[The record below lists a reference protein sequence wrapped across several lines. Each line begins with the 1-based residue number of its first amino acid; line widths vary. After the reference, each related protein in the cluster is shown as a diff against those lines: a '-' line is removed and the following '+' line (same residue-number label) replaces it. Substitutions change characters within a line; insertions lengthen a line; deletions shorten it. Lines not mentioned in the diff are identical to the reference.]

1 MAITEIINRNFPCIE
16 STIFDYVSS
25 VLKNGKEDFD
35 SLEEVYESVGEIL
48 LDISDGQKSEE
59 DVKRICEELYKA
71 LGCCSKKSTR
81 SGVRVLPKAVDMG
94 QLGSVDEE
102 VSSVNDVWMNG
113 KEVASQVDQRKLQ
126 KAEAKMKQKQEKRDG
141 IVSTPAGPIL
151 LAQPTASQMISKRD
165 VRMDVTGKSKDI
177 RIENF
182 DIAFADKVLLRGADV
197 TLAYGR
203 RYGLVGRNGIGKST
217 LLKLIASRSLFI
229 PSHISIL
236 HVEQEVVG
244 DETTAL
250 DSVLSCDE
258 VRSRLISE
266 SKRTTDGMKLQEI
279 YAELTAMEADKA
291 PARASEILSGLG
303 FTPEMQTRGTK
314 DFSGGWRMRIALAR
328 ALFSKPDLLLLDEP
342 TNMLDMKAI
351 VWLETHLTTKWTSTL
366 LVVSHDRSFLNV
378 VPTDTLHFFSSTITH
393 YKGNFDNFVKTKTEK
408 LKNQE
413 REYEAQMDHRKHV
426 QEFIDKFRFNAKRAS
441 LVQSKIKMLEKL
453 PELKPVEKEV
463 KVTFKFE
470 DPEPLSGA
478 PILQL
483 DEVSFKYPDR
493 VIESDVLTG
502 DDGEVVERVSSKI
515 TNHLILDKVSLNANF
530 QSRICIVGDNG
541 SGKTTLLKL
550 LNDALIPT
558 SGRRNA
564 HRNLKIGY
572 FTQHHV
578 DQLSMN
584 QSPLEFLASK
594 YPGKSGEMYRSYLG
608 KFGVSGDMSLQS
620 LASLSGG
627 QKSRVAFAVMS
638 MANPNML
645 ILDEPTN
652 HLDVETV
659 EALGDALNLFKGGVI
674 LVSHDEQLIQM
685 VCKELWHVSNKKVT
699 TLEEFSMYRSL
710 IEKELEASLGGR

>member
-1 MAITEIINRNFPCIE
+1 MG
-16 STIFDYVSS
+16 
-25 VLKNGKEDFD
+25 VLGSID
-35 SLEEVYESVGEIL
+35 
-48 LDISDGQKSEE
+48 
-59 DVKRICEELYKA
+59 EEL
-71 LGCCSKKSTR
+71 
-81 SGVRVLPKAVDMG
+81 
-94 QLGSVDEE
+94 
-102 VSSVNDVWMNG
+102 SSVNDVWMSG
-113 KEVASQVDQRKLQ
+113 KEVASQVDQRKLL
-126 KAEAKMKQKQEKRDG
+126 KAEAKIKIKQDKRDG
-141 IVSTPAGPIL
+141 ISATAPSSAPIV

-165 VRMDVTGKSKDI
+165 VRMDLTGKSKDI

-244 DETTAL
+244 DDTPAL
-250 DSVLSCDE
+250 ESVLSCDE
-258 VRSRLISE
+258 VRSNLIE
-266 SKRTTDGMKLQEI
+266 QSKIVTDGDKLQEI
-279 YAELTAMEADKA
+279 YAELTAIEADKA
-291 PARASEILSGLG
+291 PSRASEILCGLG
-303 FTPEMQTRGTK
+303 FTSEMQSRATK
-314 DFSGGWRMRIALAR
+314 EFSGGWRMRIALAR

-351 VWLETHLTTKWTSTL
+351 VWLENHLTTKWTSTL
-366 LVVSHDRSFLNV
+366 LVVSHDRSFLNQ

-453 PELKPVEKEV
+453 PELKAVEKET

-493 VIESDVLTG
+493 VIESDAV
-502 DDGEVVERVSSKI
+502 DENGEVIERISSKI
-515 TNHLILDKVSLNANF
+515 TSQLILEKISLNANF

-558 SGRRNA
+558 SGQRNA

-584 QSPLEFLASK
+584 QSPLEFLATK
-594 YPGKSGEMYRSYLG
+594 FPGKTSEMYRSYLG
-608 KFGVSGDMSLQS
+608 KFGVSGDMALQS

-659 EALGDALNLFKGGVI
+659 EALGDALNIFKGGVI

-685 VCKELWHVSNKKVT
+685 VCKELWHVSNKKVE
-699 TLEEFSMYRSL
+699 TLEGFSMYRTL
-710 IEKELEASLGGR
+710 IEKELEASIGGK